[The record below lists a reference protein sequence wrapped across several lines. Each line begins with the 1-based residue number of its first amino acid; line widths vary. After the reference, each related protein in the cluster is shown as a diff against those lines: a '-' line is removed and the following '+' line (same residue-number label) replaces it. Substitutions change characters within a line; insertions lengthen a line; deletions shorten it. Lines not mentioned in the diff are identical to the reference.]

1 MTVHRDRP
9 IRQLPDLTGPQVV
22 ELQDALLSNADRL
35 LTAALA
41 VLEVDNVALS
51 RSLVILALEES
62 GKAIAL
68 HQRRVQIAYAPEG
81 EPFVNDRLNELWA
94 NHKKKLELVHQFLA
108 DEQYWFAAEPP
119 DPEANAAYLG
129 AVKRWAERH
138 DKFKQRGFYVD
149 VSKSGQTMTPAKID
163 DEPSLRT
170 VVEHVHQIGWQLR
183 LGEHIEAISQAE
195 SAAAIL
201 PASEAD
207 IEQAR
212 QLYIDAGFDQD
223 MIDELQA
230 SQRAGRPGHVLNND
244 AYRLHLPV
252 AGSDPFANF
261 GKPGHEAE
269 SRELLRLAGES
280 GDVADA
286 P

>member
-1 MTVHRDRP
+1 MPRERP
-9 IRQLPDLTGPQVV
+9 IRELPDLTGAQVV
-22 ELQDALLSNADRL
+22 ELQDALLCNADRL

-41 VLEVDNVALS
+41 VLEADNVALS

-68 HQRRVQIAYAPEG
+68 HQRRVEIAHAPDG
-81 EPFVNDRLNELWA
+81 EPFINDRLNELWV
-94 NHKKKLELVHQFLA
+94 NHKRKLELVHQFLV
-108 DEQYWFAAEPP
+108 EEEYWFATEPP
-119 DPEANAAYLG
+119 DPDANAAYLG

-138 DKFKQRGFYVD
+138 DKVKQRGFYVD
-149 VSKSGQTMTPAKID
+149 VSKSGQTMTPAQIH

-170 VVEHVHQIGWQLR
+170 VISHVHQIGWQLR
-183 LGEHIEAISQAE
+183 LGEHIEAKSQAE
-195 SAAAIL
+195 SAAATL

-212 QLYIDAGFDQD
+212 QLYMDADIDQYL
-223 MIDELQA
+223 IDELLD
-230 SQRAGRPGHVLNND
+230 SLRAGRPGHVLNND
-244 AYRLHLPV
+244 AYRLHLPD
-252 AGSDPFANF
+252 AETGPFANL

-269 SRELLRLAGES
+269 TRELLRLADGS
-280 GDVADA
+280 GDGAHA

>member
-252 AGSDPFANF
+252 AGSDPLANF

>member
-1 MTVHRDRP
+1 VTQHRARP
-9 IRQLPDLTGPQVV
+9 VRQLPDLTGTQVV

-41 VLEVDNVALS
+41 VLEADNVALS

-81 EPFVNDRLNELWA
+81 EPFINDRLNELWA
-94 NHKKKLELVHQFLA
+94 NHQQKLELVHGFLV

-119 DPEANAAYLG
+119 DPEANATYLG
-129 AVKRWAERH
+129 AVRRWAQRH

-149 VSKSGQTMTPAKID
+149 VSRSGQTMTPATID
-163 DEPSLRT
+163 DEPSLHD
-170 VVEHVHQIGWQLR
+170 VIEHVHQIGWQLR
-183 LGEHIEAISQAE
+183 LGEHIEAKSQAE
-195 SAAAIL
+195 AAATIL

-212 QLYIDAGFDQD
+212 QRYIDAGIDEE
-223 MIDELQA
+223 MIDELLA
-230 SQRAGRPGHVLNND
+230 SQRTGRPGRVLNNA
-244 AYRLHLPV
+244 AYRLHLPE
-252 AGSDPFANF
+252 AGTDPFANV

-269 SRELLRLAGES
+269 TREILRLAGGSE
-280 GDVADA
+280 GVDDVI
-286 P
+286 